1 MFHKLTAYLS
11 VYNLFLTQWLKSIFS
26 IFNII
31 NCPYYSLC
39 SNFVEYESFIE
50 SNSTDIFALF
60 ERNLDDSIDCSNF
73 WVRGYLPLIQKESIT
88 HKHGLAV
95 YAKEGL
101 PFVIVCIGVSTP
113 PLPCQAPLKSASCPS
128 APFSIKLSLPLYW
141 FFVKP
146 LPLKVGFFS

>member
-60 ERNLDDSIDCSNF
+60 ERNLDDWIDCSNF

-113 PLPCQAPLKSASCPS
+113 PLFLAKPPLNLQAVQA
-128 APFSIKLSLPLYW
+128 SLPL
-141 FFVKP
+141 FRES
-146 LPLKVGFFS
+146 G